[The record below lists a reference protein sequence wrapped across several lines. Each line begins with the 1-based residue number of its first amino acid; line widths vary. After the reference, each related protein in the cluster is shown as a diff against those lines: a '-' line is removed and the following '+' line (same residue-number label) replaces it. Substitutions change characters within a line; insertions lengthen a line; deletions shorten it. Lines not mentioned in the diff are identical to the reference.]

1 MVYKRYTEGM
11 PNALMQTDKKPM
23 GHNGEQ
29 TKKIKNTHK
38 TQFLNRFLYNVN
50 IQQLCDQT
58 KINESI

>member
-1 MVYKRYTEGM
+1 M
-11 PNALMQTDKKPM
+11 PNALMQIDKKPM